1 MGKAVLHNLIDML
14 NETDTETIY
23 NVLVKF
29 VPGVKPYAD
38 EVEAIEQAE
47 VDIANGDVVDL
58 ASDVIVPVTL
68 LEITSARM

>member
-14 NETDTETIY
+14 NESDTETIY

-38 EVEAIEQAE
+38 EIEAIEQAK
-47 VDIANGDVVDL
+47 VDIANGDVVKL
-58 ASDVIVPVTL
+58 SSINW
-68 LEITSARM
+68 

>member
-14 NETDTETIY
+14 SEADTETIY

-29 VPGVKPYAD
+29 VQGVKPYAD

-47 VDIANGDVVDL
+47 ADIANGDVVDL
-58 ASDVIVPVTL
+58 ASVNW
-68 LEITSARM
+68 

>member
-23 NVLVKF
+23 NILVRF

-47 VDIANGDVVDL
+47 IDITNGDVVDL
-58 ASDVIVPVTL
+58 ASVNWWY
-68 LEITSARM
+68 RY

>member
-23 NVLVKF
+23 NILVRF
-29 VPGVKPYAD
+29 VPGVKPYTD

-47 VDIANGDVVDL
+47 IDITNGDVVDL
-58 ASDVIVPVTL
+58 ASVNWWY
-68 LEITSARM
+68 RY

>member
-29 VPGVKPYAD
+29 IPDAKPFDD
-38 EVEAIEQAE
+38 EITAIQQAE
-47 VDIANGDVVDL
+47 IDIKNDDVFSIADM
-58 ASDVIVPVTL
+58 SW
-68 LEITSARM
+68 

>member
-14 NETDTETIY
+14 NENDTETIY

-47 VDIANGDVVDL
+47 VDITNGDVVDL
-58 ASDVIVPVTL
+58 ASVNW
-68 LEITSARM
+68 